1 MTRYSINPEA
11 ASGPQAYLDSPFT
24 GSAMPAP
31 KVSLQELEKLRRRA
45 KEQRDEVPFFRA
57 LLDAAV
63 YAHAPL
69 SDDSG
74 RVRFVQFAHPET
86 QALLLPFFSDARQA
100 HQASGGQRKVIA
112 MTGRDFFEVTLGA
125 TLILNPNEDHVI
137 LYPEEAQGLLESG
150 TVAPIDV
157 EQLQEETTRG
167 FRLPI
172 HAPDWLEARLKDMFA
187 QLPYVESAYLAEMI
201 RLDDPENFVLILAV
215 GVAPEDAERAG
226 RAVST
231 RIYNYCAGLQI
242 SVDLVTFDPSVGPPE
257 WVHSLNVRPIN
268 ERTAM
273 RDGRRS

>member
-1 MTRYSINPEA
+1 MTRYCTNPEA
-11 ASGPQAYLDSPFT
+11 ASEPQAYLDSPFT

-31 KVSLQELEKLRRRA
+31 KVSLHELEKLRRRA
-45 KEQRDEVPFFRA
+45 KELKDEVPFFRA

-74 RVRFVQFAHPET
+74 RVRFIQFAHPET
-86 QALLLPFFSDARQA
+86 QALLLPFFSDAQQA

-112 MTGRDFFEVTLGA
+112 MMGRDFFEVTLGA

-172 HAPDWLEARLKDMFA
+172 HAPDWLEARLQDMFA

-201 RLDDPENFVLILAV
+201 RPDDPENFVLILAA
-215 GVAPEDAERAG
+215 GVAPENAERAG

-231 RIYNYCAGLQI
+231 RIYTCCAGLQI
-242 SVDLVTFDPSVGPPE
+242 SVDLVTFDPAAGPPE
-257 WVHSLNVRPIN
+257 WVLSLDVRPIY
-268 ERTAM
+268 ERSGN
-273 RDGRRS
+273 R

>member
-1 MTRYSINPEA
+1 VTRYSINPEA